1 MPKTKKP
8 NLKKLREKAWKAF
21 SIYIRRKY
29 ADRNGNCKCVTCDT
43 VKHWKE
49 MQAGHFID
57 GRTNSILFD
66 ERGVFP
72 QCYRCNCML
81 SGNKVEYFRFMQNYY
96 GDEVIDELRALRLQ
110 AKKYSVSELEEII
123 NHYQKITNFNK

>member
-21 SIYIRRKY
+21 SIYIRKKY
-29 ADRNGNCKCVTCDT
+29 ADINENCKCVTCGT
-43 VKHWKE
+43 VKYWKE

-81 SGNKVEYFRFMQNYY
+81 SGNKIEYFRFMQDYH

-110 AKKYSVSELEEII
+110 TKEYSAQDYLDLIKKYKQLG
-123 NHYQKITNFNK
+123 KK